1 MEIELIDE
9 AIDKYVHERLEKG
22 PKQASERFLSY
33 IYLKCRREELPEFL
47 KKAGG
52 LTRYYIDFLKVTGN
66 PLKSPDMAWLA
77 SMIVIAVCGGVLIS
91 TSSQVLLGICILT
104 GTVVHAV
111 SLICHIARTW
121 CETGVMIAIYRE
133 IIQLIDSEQMQETGA
148 GR

>member
-33 IYLKCRREELPEFL
+33 IYFRCRREELPEFL

-52 LTRYYIDFLKVTGN
+52 LTRYYIDFLIVTGN

-77 SMIVIAVCGGVLIS
+77 SMIIVAVYAGVFIATG
-91 TSSQVLLGICILT
+91 SQIMLGICILA
-104 GTVVHAV
+104 GAIVHGAA
-111 SLICHIARTW
+111 LICHIVRKW

-133 IIQLIDSEQMQETGA
+133 IVQLIDNEQMQETGA